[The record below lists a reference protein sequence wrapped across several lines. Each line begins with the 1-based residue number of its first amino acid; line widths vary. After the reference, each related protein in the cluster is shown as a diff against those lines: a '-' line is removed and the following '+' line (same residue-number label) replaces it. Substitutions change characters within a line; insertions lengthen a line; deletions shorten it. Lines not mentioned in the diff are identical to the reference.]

1 MRKIKMI
8 WDFRGPDGLQI
19 AKHHQIHL
27 DEFITAE
34 KLESKAGFQEINEVY
49 AIAFMI
55 VEEQNMIM
63 VRDALKPHRAE
74 LFEEN

>member
-8 WDFRGPDGLQI
+8 WDFRGPDGLEI
-19 AKHHQIHL
+19 AKHHQKHL
-27 DEFITAE
+27 DEFIKLE
-34 KLESKAGFQEINEVY
+34 KLDSRADFQEINEVY

-55 VEEQNMIM
+55 VEEKNMIL

-74 LFEEN
+74 VAE

>member
-1 MRKIKMI
+1 MI
-8 WDFRGPDGLQI
+8 WDFKGPDGLQI

-27 DEFITAE
+27 NEFIAAE
-34 KLESKAGFQEINEVY
+34 KLVSTAGFQEINEIY
-49 AIAFMI
+49 AITFMI

-74 LFEEN
+74 LYVDSIIN

>member
-1 MRKIKMI
+1 MI

-27 DEFITAE
+27 DEFIVAE
-34 KLESKAGFQEINEVY
+34 KLESTTGFQEINEVY

-55 VEEQNMIM
+55 VEEKNMIM

>member
-8 WDFRGPDGLQI
+8 WDFRGPDGLEI
-19 AKHHQIHL
+19 AKHHQKHL
-27 DEFITAE
+27 DEFIQIENLDSTT
-34 KLESKAGFQEINEVY
+34 GFQEINEVY

-55 VEEQNMIM
+55 VEEKNMIL

-74 LFEEN
+74 VAIH

>member
-1 MRKIKMI
+1 MI

-34 KLESKAGFQEINEVY
+34 KLESSAGFQEINEVY